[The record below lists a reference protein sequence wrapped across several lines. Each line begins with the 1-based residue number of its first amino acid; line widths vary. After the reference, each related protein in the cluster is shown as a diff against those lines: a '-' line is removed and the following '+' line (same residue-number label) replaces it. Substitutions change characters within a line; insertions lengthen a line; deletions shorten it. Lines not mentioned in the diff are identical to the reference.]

1 LPLVHAGEVVM
12 GRGRVVTALV
22 TAVLAAAP
30 LVATGCAQDR
40 PAPQAPAA
48 GQGFAAGTPVAQ
60 RYPLGQ
66 RVAPQ
71 PVTGELL
78 DGARFDLAS
87 LAGSV
92 VVVNFWA
99 SWCAPCRLETKEL
112 LATYRSTKDLGVA
125 FVGVD
130 VRDGRDA
137 AKAFAEDFAIT
148 YPSLFDPAGKVA
160 LAFRDVAPSTI
171 PTTVIVD
178 RSGRVAAVFRKSVT
192 QEELE
197 PVVRQV
203 AAESGAGHG

>member
-1 LPLVHAGEVVM
+1 M
-12 GRGRVVTALV
+12 GRGRVVTVLM

-30 LVATGCAQDR
+30 LVAAGCGRGR
-40 PAPQAPAA
+40 PAPKAPDA
-48 GQGFAAGTPVAQ
+48 GAGFAAGAPVAQ
-60 RYPLGQ
+60 VYPVAE

-78 DGARFDLAS
+78 DGTRFDLAS

-99 SWCAPCRLETKEL
+99 SWCAPCRVETKHL
-112 LATYRSTKDLGVA
+112 VATHQATKDLGVA

-137 AKAFAEDFAIT
+137 AKAFAEDFT
-148 YPSLFDPAGKVA
+148 MSYPSLFDPPGKVA
-160 LAFRDVAPSTI
+160 LAFRDMSPRTI
-171 PTTVIVD
+171 PTTVVLD
-178 RSGRVAAVFRKSVT
+178 RAGRVAAVFRKAVG

-203 AAESGAGHG
+203 AAEPGAAAGG